1 MTMRRTIS
9 GPLIAVVS
17 DVAATRETHASLDS
31 LFMDAGA
38 PGDPPPGSKPAKAQG
53 WLRRTNKDESI
64 DPLSVLGRIIENY
77 MDAPLDE
84 NSEWDEEFL
93 KQRGRI
99 ASALE
104 RADLKYV
111 KGGRIVS
118 GLAAPAHTLSDYI
131 RKRDLPALDSEFSRA
146 AQHVLSSPREAVSAA
161 GNILESTCKMHIEDN
176 KLEMPSKQ
184 DLLSVWAVVRK
195 HLGFDPSRI
204 EDDDLKQILSDLH
217 PSLTE
222 SPPSG
227 PTPVRHMAP
236 AVSPIG
242 SRPAMLAL
250 QCMLHI
256 LSPCSSSS
264 RGMRVQRRA
273 ALRQGSAHTSLV
285 VP

>member
-161 GNILESTCKMHIEDN
+161 GNILESTCKIYIEDN

-204 EDDDLKQILSDLH
+204 EDDDLKQILS
-217 PSLTE
+217 
-222 SPPSG
+222 G
-227 PTPVRHMAP
+227 
-236 AVSPIG
+236 
-242 SRPAMLAL
+242 LASVA
-250 QCMLHI
+250 HGI
-256 LSPCSSSS
+256 
-264 RGMRVQRRA
+264 A
-273 ALRQGSAHTSLV
+273 ALRSHASAAHGSGRKPYRLEARHARLAVHAAHTLALFILESWDARSA
-285 VP
+285 PRST